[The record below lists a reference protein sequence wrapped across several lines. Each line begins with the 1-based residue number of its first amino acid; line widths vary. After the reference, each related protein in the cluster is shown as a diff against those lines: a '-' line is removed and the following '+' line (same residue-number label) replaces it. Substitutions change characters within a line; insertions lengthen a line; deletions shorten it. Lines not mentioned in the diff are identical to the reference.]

1 VIKER
6 EIFREKEPQASG
18 GGGGG
23 GGEEEDTE
31 RHAESVR
38 KIAKSIPAFRNSQLR
53 STEVA
58 T

>member
-1 VIKER
+1 MNLR
-6 EIFREKEPQASG
+6 PQ
-18 GGGGG
+18 
-23 GGEEEDTE
+23 EEEEEEEARRRTQ